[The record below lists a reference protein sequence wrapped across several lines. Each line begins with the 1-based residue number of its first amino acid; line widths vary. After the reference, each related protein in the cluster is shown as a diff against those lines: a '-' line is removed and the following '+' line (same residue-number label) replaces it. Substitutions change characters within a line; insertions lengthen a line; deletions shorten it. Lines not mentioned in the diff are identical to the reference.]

1 MNILE
6 SESRNIGGL
15 RINGL
20 NKKKSSKLP
29 LISIITV
36 VYNGKN
42 DIEKTIQ
49 SVINQTYNNIEYI
62 VIDGGSTD
70 GTLDIIKNYE
80 DKIDYWQSEPDAGIY
95 DAMNKGIKLAT
106 GVWINFM
113 NAGDIFYHS
122 NVISNFIANSTD
134 IKNVDVFYGN
144 AVALINEKEKLQ
156 IASEKYKDFY
166 KGPLFR
172 HNSAFFN
179 LELHKKNLFQVE
191 RKEFGFALDFKLIY
205 DLYENNCIFRKM
217 NFVVV
222 AFDIN
227 GISNNI
233 WKNLLYNYRI
243 VREYHFVKSTVYF
256 VYRNIKELLY
266 VLVMNLFKKNT

>member
-1 MNILE
+1 MIT
-6 SESRNIGGL
+6 GGL
-15 RINGL
+15 RTHGIT
-20 NKKKSSKLP
+20 KKSTDEKP
-29 LISIITV
+29 LITVVTV
-36 VYNGKN
+36 VYNG
-42 DIEKTIQ
+42 EATLEQTIQ
-49 SVINQTYNNIEYI
+49 SVVNQSYDNVEYI
-62 VIDGGSTD
+62 IVDGGSKD
-70 GTLDIIKNYE
+70 GTIDIIKKYE
-80 DKIDYWQSEPDAGIY
+80 NKIDYWQSEPDAGIY
-95 DAMNKGIKLAT
+95 DAMNNGIKLAT

-113 NAGDIFYHS
+113 NAGDIFYDS
-122 NVISNFIANSTD
+122 NVISNFIVNSTD

-179 LELHKKNLFQVE
+179 LELHKKNLFQIE
-191 RKEFGFALDFKLIY
+191 RKELGFALDFKLIY

-266 VLVMNLFKKNT
+266 VLVMNFFKKNT